1 MHRGLRQTFAHMGLV
16 PRTFTCSNFMHSFH
30 RQLSIFI
37 LPLLLHPLVATA
49 QQVANAFTIHRLV
62 SEAIAKHPSIEAA
75 DARAKAASD
84 AIGAVRL
91 WEDPELGLGG
101 RAARKS
107 MRMDDGDIRVSID
120 QKLPRRGLYE
130 AEKRRATAEQ
140 QMQQAERRMKANEL
154 GLVVAQTVI
163 ELALA
168 DDTLNLQKQEV
179 QWLETIV
186 KTAQDRARNPDATAA
201 ESLRLESELA
211 LQTQKWEAAKRQRAQ
226 LARTLNIML
235 LRNAEA
241 AWPVLALPDND
252 AAIITAASLRG
263 QMEKTNPRLAALRNQ
278 VDAAQADTDAAKQ
291 KRKPVF
297 SVGVETNTYSG
308 GDFRDAMFMVRMSL
322 PWFNRTTYQAEITK
336 SESLKHA
343 AESDLAAESREF
355 YTKLTALITEAENN
369 SRLAAAY
376 QNEVLPK
383 TMKAAEAIQNTWVSS
398 KATLLE
404 VLESRRALLSAR
416 QEQKRATAA
425 HQAALQS
432 IAAIVGSLV
441 KPSVTKP

>member
-1 MHRGLRQTFAHMGLV
+1 MLLA
-16 PRTFTCSNFMHSFH
+16 
-30 RQLSIFI
+30 
-37 LPLLLHPLVATA
+37 LLLSLHPSIGNA
-49 QQVANAFTIHRLV
+49 QQVASTPFINRLV
-62 SEAIAKHPSIEAA
+62 SEAVAKHPKIDAA

-84 AIGAVRL
+84 AIRAVRL
-91 WEDPELGLGG
+91 WDDPELGLGA
-101 RAARKS
+101 RAARQS
-107 MRMDDGDIRVSID
+107 MRKDDGDIRVAID

-140 QMQQAERRMKANEL
+140 QMQQAERRMTANEL
-154 GLVVAQTVI
+154 GLAVAQTVI

-168 DDTLNLQKQEV
+168 DDTLSLQEEEV
-179 QWLETIV
+179 HWLETIV
-186 KTAQDRARNPDATAA
+186 KTAQERARNPDATAA
-201 ESLRLESELA
+201 EPLRLESELA

-226 LARTLNIML
+226 LARTLNLML
-235 LRNAEA
+235 LRDVEA

-252 AAIITAASLRG
+252 AEIITAASLRA
-263 QMEKTNPRLAALRNQ
+263 QMEKSNPRLAALRHQ
-278 VDAAQADTDAAKQ
+278 IEAAQAETDAAKQ

-308 GDFRDAMFMVRMSL
+308 GDFRDAMFMVKMSL
-322 PWFNRTTYQAEITK
+322 PWFNRSAYQADIARAET
-336 SESLKHA
+336 LHRA

-369 SRLAAAY
+369 SRLASAY

-383 TMKAAEAIQNTWVSS
+383 TLKAAEATQNTWVSS

-404 VLESRRALLSAR
+404 VLESRRVLLNAR

-425 HQAALQS
+425 RQAALQS

-441 KPSVTKP
+441 KPQATQP